1 MKNPI
6 ALISGGAS
14 GIGYDLSKC
23 FAADGYSLIIISRN
37 EANLREAK
45 LSLQNKYQVDVETI
59 TADLSDIESIPS
71 IFKKIKD
78 QGIQLD
84 ALVNNAGFG
93 LLGNFTDL
101 DTAKQLNMIDL
112 NVKALTYMTRLFLD
126 QAPKNAKILNV
137 ASMAAYLPG
146 PLMNVYY
153 ASKAYVLSFSE
164 ALAEELKERKIT
176 VTVLCPGPVATNF
189 WKVSN
194 PSRTTAPDVKMMTQL
209 SSEVVAQAGYQG
221 LLRGRQVVIP
231 GVLNRLLIF
240 TNKFLPRSLLNKI
253 VKKINQKF

>member
-6 ALISGGAS
+6 VLISGGAS

-23 FAADGYSLIIISRN
+23 FAADGYSLILISRN
-37 EANLREAK
+37 EVNLREAK
-45 LSLQNKYQVDVETI
+45 QALQTKYQVEVETI
-59 TADLSDIESIPS
+59 TADLSDTESLPG
-71 IFKKIKD
+71 IFQDIKER
-78 QGIQLD
+78 GLRID

-93 LLGNFTDL
+93 LLGNFAEL
-101 DTAKQLNMIDL
+101 DARQQLKMIDL
-112 NVKALTYMTRLFLD
+112 NVKALTYLTHLFLD

-153 ASKAYVLSFSE
+153 ATKAYVLSFSE
-164 ALAEELKERKIT
+164 ALAEELKERQIT